1 MRAFNAKARR
11 RRARREEGCRK
22 FRLDS
27 YNEEL
32 GEIVSRKFT
41 QLAEVQDATAMKYI
55 REVVRKYPRGAV
67 IADVPSTRRMGL
79 AGKELRGQYFL
90 EVPVQNTP
98 VSQKVLDY
106 ARKYEVY
113 IRDVMGNVHR

>member
-1 MRAFNAKARR
+1 M
-11 RRARREEGCRK
+11 
-22 FRLDS
+22 DS

-32 GEIVSRKFT
+32 GEIVSRKLT
-41 QLAEVQDATAMKYI
+41 QLTEVQEATAMKHV
-55 REVVRKYPRGAV
+55 REIVRKYPRGAA

-79 AGKELRGQYFL
+79 VGQELRGRYFL

-106 ARKYEVY
+106 ARKYRVT
-113 IRDVMGNVHR
+113 IRDIAGHEY